1 MKRRLALILATVGG
15 AGFFPIASG
24 TFASALA
31 IPLYYLLRNSNTWYV
46 AVTILCCVVGVWAA
60 NEAEAHLGEKDP
72 HAVVI
77 DEVAGYLI
85 SAAFL
90 PMHVFYPIAAFFLFR
105 LFDIWKP
112 FPARQSQD
120 LPGGW
125 GIMVDDVIAG
135 IYANLILQLCRLF
148 LPW

>member
-1 MKRRLALILATVGG
+1 MSRRLALVLATVGG
-15 AGFFPIASG
+15 AGFFPFASG
-24 TFASALA
+24 TFASLLA
-31 IPLYYLLRNSNTWYV
+31 IPLYYALRGSVWAYAGATL
-46 AVTILCCVVGVWAA
+46 AIAAAGVWAA
-60 NEAEAHLGEKDP
+60 GEAERHLGQKDP

-85 SAAFL
+85 AAAFL
-90 PMHVFYPIAAFFLFR
+90 PGYVFYPVAAFFLFR

-112 FPARQSQD
+112 FPAHASQR

-125 GIMVDDVIAG
+125 GIMIDDVIAG
-135 IYANLILQLCRLF
+135 IYANALLQLARLW

>member
-1 MKRRLALILATVGG
+1 MRRWWVLCLATVGG
-15 AGFFPIASG
+15 AGFFPVASG
-24 TFASALA
+24 TFASLLA
-31 IPLYYLLRNSNTWYV
+31 MPLYYGLRGSVGLYV
-46 AVTILCCVVGVWAA
+46 AVTVLCCAVGVWAA
-60 NEAEAHLGEKDP
+60 GAAEAYLGEKDP

-77 DEVAGYLI
+77 DEIAGYLI

-90 PMHVFYPIAAFFLFR
+90 PSHIFYPIAAFFLFR

-112 FPARQSQD
+112 FPARQSQA

-125 GIMVDDVIAG
+125 GIMIDDVIAG
-135 IYANLILQLCRLF
+135 IYANALLQLCRLF

>member
-1 MKRRLALILATVGG
+1 MMRLLVLGLATVGG
-15 AGFFPIASG
+15 AGFFPFASG
-24 TFASALA
+24 TFASLLTL
-31 IPLYYLLRNSNTWYV
+31 PLYFVLRDQTLLY
-46 AVTILCCVVGVWAA
+46 VGVTLGCAAAGIWAGGR
-60 NEAEAHLGEKDP
+60 AEAYLGEKDP

-77 DEVAGYLI
+77 DEVVGQLLA
-85 SAAFL
+85 AAFL
-90 PMHVFYPIAAFFLFR
+90 PHHLFYPVAAFFLFR

-112 FPARQSQD
+112 FPARTSQQ

-135 IYANLILQLCRLF
+135 VYANALLQLARIF